1 MFGLRVFHIVL
12 SSIIVISA
20 TGVQALTGFGFAL
33 VAIPLLLYI
42 YPSYVAVLMTMVLSL
57 FALLLGARKTKNLAR
72 WDLIWRL
79 LASGLPG
86 LLLGILIGGEINAIY
101 LKGIVGVTVL
111 SYVFFQLMSA
121 RRKKEDTQNAF
132 TLEQASVDLEALP
145 IEKMKLPFTFYFAG
159 VLSGIL
165 TGAAGIPGP
174 PVIAVLI
181 HLLPKDIFRATI
193 VNFFII
199 NYCLALV
206 LAIGIS
212 QQRLTYDLIKTIVIL
227 LIPLVIGHFIG
238 NYLRN
243 FVNEGNFKRLV
254 YVLLIIV
261 GVTSIGQSL
270 AHII

>member
-1 MFGLRVFHIVL
+1 MFGLSLYHLVL

-57 FALLLGARKTKNLAR
+57 IALLLGARNTKKIAR

-79 LASGLPG
+79 LAIGFPG
-86 LLLGILIGGEINAIY
+86 LLFGILIGDEINAVY
-101 LKGIVGVTVL
+101 LKGIVGITVL
-111 SYVFFQLMSA
+111 SYVMFQLMSA
-121 RRKKEDTQNAF
+121 RRKKEDVQNPF
-132 TLEQASVDLEALP
+132 TFVQASTDLEALP
-145 IEKMKLPFTFYFAG
+145 IEKKKLSITFYFAG
-159 VLSGIL
+159 FLSGIL
-165 TGAAGIPGP
+165 TGVAGIPGP

-181 HLLPKDIFRATI
+181 HLLPKDIFRATV

-199 NYCLALV
+199 NYSLALV

-212 QQRLTYDLIKTIVIL
+212 QQSLSGDLLKTIVIL

-243 FVNEGNFKRLV
+243 FVNEGNFKNLV
-254 YVLLIIV
+254 YFLLIII
-261 GVTSIGQSL
+261 GVTSIGQSI
-270 AHII
+270 AQFI